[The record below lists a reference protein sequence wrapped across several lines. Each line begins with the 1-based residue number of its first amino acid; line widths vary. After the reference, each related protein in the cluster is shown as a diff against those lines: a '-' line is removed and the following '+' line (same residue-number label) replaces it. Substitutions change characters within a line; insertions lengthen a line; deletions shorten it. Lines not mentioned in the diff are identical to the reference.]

1 MNATARQ
8 MTGHETFAGTHGAL
22 PLIRTTADGSHTL
35 LRPDL
40 DETYHSTQGALEEAL
55 HVYVRAGLQVAQT
68 MRRDLRILEIGFGT
82 GLNALLTLLERRL
95 SVDTTAYV
103 SVEPSPLPLDLV
115 ARLNYPDVIPSFD
128 ALNLFAALHDAPW
141 NSVTTVLNHFR
152 LRKIRGRVQHVEL
165 GGPFDLVYFDAFAP
179 NKQPEMWTT
188 DVFSRIHAAMN
199 DAGILV
205 TYCAKGEV
213 KRTLKSV
220 GFEVE
225 SLPGF
230 GGKREMTRAWKVGA
244 LAGI

>member
-8 MTGHETFAGTHGAL
+8 ITPHESFAGIHGAL

-40 DETYHSTQGALEEAL
+40 NETYHSTQGALEEAL
-55 HVYVRAGLQVAQT
+55 HVYVRAGLHVAQIA
-68 MRRDLRILEIGFGT
+68 RRDLRILEIGFGT
-82 GLNALLTLLERRL
+82 GLNALLTLLDRRL
-95 SVDTTAYV
+95 SPDTTAYV
-103 SVEPSPLPLDLV
+103 SVEPNPLPLELV
-115 ARLNYPDVIPSFD
+115 ARLNYPNVIPNLD

-141 NSVTTVLNHFR
+141 NSVATVLNRFR
-152 LRKIRGRVQHVEL
+152 LRKIRGRVQHADL

-179 NKQPEMWTT
+179 DKQPEMWTT
-188 DVFSRIHAAMN
+188 DVFTKIHGVMN
-199 DAGILV
+199 DDGVLV

-225 SLPGF
+225 TLPGF
-230 GGKREMTRAWKVGA
+230 GGKREMTRAWKTSAFTGV
-244 LAGI
+244 